1 MSIHPSI
8 HLCKTPYEGCER
20 AAPSHLYLLARRWGV
35 EGGLQP
41 HLVGDDWLGLDLLH
55 SDGLAEER
63 ALVQGELLVGVGV
76 QGRADLEGGGRRGTN
91 AGQHLRLAE
100 RLRECVAGGVS
111 RVALQLGQGEG
122 PGPQVGRRRL
132 GGRWH
137 AVEGRVGW
145 HHVGGGLAGL
155 GTLDLR
161 RVAVRLREET
171 HF

>member
-1 MSIHPSI
+1 M
-8 HLCKTPYEGCER
+8 
-20 AAPSHLYLLARRWGV
+20 
-35 EGGLQP
+35 
-41 HLVGDDWLGLDLLH
+41 
-55 SDGLAEER
+55 
-63 ALVQGELLVGVGV
+63 QGELLVGV

-100 RLRECVAGGVS
+100 RLRECVAGGVA

-122 PGPQVGRRRL
+122 PGPQVRGRWL

-155 GTLDLR
+155 RTLDLC
-161 RVAVRLREET
+161 RVAVSLRERHIVEAALCGDSNT
-171 HF
+171 SNTSLIQSIRHDK

>member
-1 MSIHPSI
+1 M
-8 HLCKTPYEGCER
+8 
-20 AAPSHLYLLARRWGV
+20 
-35 EGGLQP
+35 
-41 HLVGDDWLGLDLLH
+41 
-55 SDGLAEER
+55 
-63 ALVQGELLVGVGV
+63 QGELLVGVGV

-100 RLRECVAGGVS
+100 RLRERVAGGVS

-145 HHVGGGLAGL
+145 HHVRGGLAGL

-161 RVAVRLREET
+161 RVAVRLRERHT
-171 HF
+171 FSCHFLWFFLCLSR

>member
-1 MSIHPSI
+1 M
-8 HLCKTPYEGCER
+8 
-20 AAPSHLYLLARRWGV
+20 
-35 EGGLQP
+35 
-41 HLVGDDWLGLDLLH
+41 
-55 SDGLAEER
+55 
-63 ALVQGELLVGVGV
+63 QGELLVGVGV

-100 RLRECVAGGVS
+100 RLRERVAGGVS

-161 RVAVRLREET
+161 WVAVRLRERHT
-171 HF
+171 VSGHFLWFGFRIEAALCGDSKS